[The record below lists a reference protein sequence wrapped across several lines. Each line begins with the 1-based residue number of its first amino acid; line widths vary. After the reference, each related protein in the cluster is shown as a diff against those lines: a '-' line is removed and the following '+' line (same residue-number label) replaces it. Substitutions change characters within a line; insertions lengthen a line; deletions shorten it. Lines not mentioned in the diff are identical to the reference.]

1 MTGSNDSENSEKFWI
16 DFSKQPDGLI
26 PAIVQDADTNEVL
39 MMAYM
44 NEEALKKTMTTRKA
58 HYWSRSRKKL
68 WLKGEESGNFQ
79 TVKDIRIDCDEDTIL
94 LIVEQKGC
102 ACHLG
107 YKSCFFRNIDG
118 DIVEERLLDP
128 DTIYSDHKS
137 QE

>member
-1 MTGSNDSENSEKFWI
+1 MRELNDLENFQI

-26 PAIVQDADTNEVL
+26 PAIVQDVSSKEVL

-44 NEEALKKTMTTRKA
+44 NEEALRKTIKTKKA

-79 TVKDIRIDCDEDTIL
+79 TVRDIRIDCDGDTIL

-102 ACHLG
+102 ACHMG
-107 YKSCFFRNIDG
+107 YKSCFFRNIAG
-118 DIVEERLLDP
+118 EIMEERLFDP
-128 DTIYSDHKS
+128 DTLYHKS
-137 QE
+137 QK